1 MTNVKPQSLEVYHNF
16 SQLPLS
22 HCTVEH
28 AGTWREE
35 VISLAALLIPAEVT
49 VLQGGE
55 FPVAE
60 DTQRATLQG
69 MLVCGGWGAVL
80 RLQWICLVIW
90 PGSYTNAN
98 TEVRTH
104 SGVPR
109 LGGSLCELIPW
120 PFLKHLL
127 WAWP

>member
-1 MTNVKPQSLEVYHNF
+1 MTSVKPQSLEVYHNL
-16 SQLPLS
+16 SQLLLS

-35 VISLAALLIPAEVT
+35 VIFLAVQGQGLIPAEVT

-69 MLVCGGWGAVL
+69 MLWRG
-80 RLQWICLVIW
+80 
-90 PGSYTNAN
+90 
-98 TEVRTH
+98 
-104 SGVPR
+104 
-109 LGGSLCELIPW
+109 
-120 PFLKHLL
+120 
-127 WAWP
+127 